1 MALEFLTKLFGGNPV
16 KEIGEIADKFI
27 TTKQEKREFELEI
40 EKFLQSKE
48 DSAQNTITER
58 HKYDMQS
65 DSWLSKNIRPLIFI
79 FAFGMVTLFAF
90 TDGNIGGF
98 SINQEYIEIY
108 KLVLGAAI
116 TFYFVGRSWEKVNKI
131 KNNRNE

>member
-27 TTKQEKREFELEI
+27 TTKQEKKEFELEV

-48 DSAQNTITER
+48 DTAQDTISAR
-58 HKYDMQS
+58 HANDMKS

-79 FAFGMVTLFAF
+79 FSFAMVTLFAF
-90 TDGNIGGF
+90 TDGNIGEF

-116 TFYFVGRSWEKVNKI
+116 TFYFVGRSWEKVQKI
-131 KNNRNE
+131 KKG